1 MIRFK
6 TIGGEIINADREQ
19 LKIKDASGVRTLKT
33 DDTKLEI
40 FDFDRF
46 KISDCGEVVFDG
58 QISEQFFPQL
68 LELHKLLNGEAF
80 KDEAT
85 LYEMQKSKFR
95 FRSNLCMVLIIIF
108 LDFGIAFWLRGRL
121 TNATVCLA
129 LASVVY
135 GFIKFA
141 IPKSPQSGFR
151 FTIIDDFMLTGNFGA
166 LAALITIVTFILWL
180 FAVAFLNWVG
190 I

>member
-19 LKIKDASGVRTLKT
+19 LKIKDASGVHTHKT
-33 DDTKLEI
+33 ADAKLEM

-46 KISDCGEVVFDG
+46 KVVVSGEVVFEG
-58 QISEQFFPQL
+58 QISEMFFPQL

-80 KDEAT
+80 KDKAT
-85 LYEMQKSKFR
+85 IYEMQKSKFR

-108 LDFGIAFWLRGRL
+108 LDFGIVFGMRAQVLKMIMFFAPAALIYAFAQK
-121 TNATVCLA
+121 T
-129 LASVVY
+129 
-135 GFIKFA
+135 
-141 IPKSPQSGFR
+141 IPQNPQSGRR
-151 FTIIDDFMLTGNFGA
+151 FTIIDDFLLTGNFGS
-166 LAALITIVTFILWL
+166 LVALISFFAFLLLILTF
-180 FAVAFLNWVG
+180 AFLNWIG